1 MSTSTPPRPATLRA
15 RPLLFLTTFALV
27 HQAVAS
33 GALAPAYAFFAG
45 GDTSTALLAGPVA
58 ARVLRTDV
66 PWTGRTVADVLEDGV
81 RSGVRSGFG
90 MLMSWRQRRAEVAE
104 VAEDHPPPGTLQRM
118 VARARGIQSTA
129 QQPSD
134 AAIAA
139 SAVDGL
145 EGRQDWK
152 GRLSDTAAR
161 VRLKHVMDAAAAYLV
176 VKVHMLVSCAVT
188 STLIAAQ
195 ALFPLRLGLSLF
207 LAPRLAR
214 AFARRWP

>member
-1 MSTSTPPRPATLRA
+1 MSSTSRPATLRA

-58 ARVLRTDV
+58 ARVLRQDV

-81 RSGVRSGFG
+81 RGGVRSGFG
-90 MLMSWRQRRAEVAE
+90 LLMSWRQRRAQPPAE
-104 VAEDHPPPGTLQRM
+104 VADPPPGTLQRM
-118 VARARGIQSTA
+118 VARARGIQSIA

-134 AAIAA
+134 AAIAASAA

-176 VKVHMLVSCAVT
+176 VKVH
-188 STLIAAQ
+188 I
-195 ALFPLRLGLSLF
+195 P
-207 LAPRLAR
+207 
-214 AFARRWP
+214 